1 VPEALLERY
10 VAEVLRFSKAL
21 NLTSVR
27 DAGMFYARFI
37 APSLAMRS
45 LLPASGK
52 LLDVGSGMGVP
63 GIPLLLTMPGMS
75 GALVERR
82 KKRAEFLRHL
92 KRLLDVRADVYD
104 SDIRDVPALGV
115 DVVVARAVATPA
127 KLLQLCNRHCHSG
140 AVAVLA
146 VPLSAP
152 LAPVSGWMHVTSRHV
167 EVDGNRMLLH
177 KYIKGDVSRE
187 T

>member
-1 VPEALLERY
+1 MPEALLERY

-27 DAGMFYARFI
+27 DAETFYTRFI
-37 APSLAMRS
+37 TPSLAMRS
-45 LLPASGK
+45 LLPVSGR

-92 KRLLDVRADVYD
+92 KRLLDVHADVYD
-104 SDIRDVPALGV
+104 SDIRDAPALGV
-115 DVVVARAVATPA
+115 DVVVARAVAAPA
-127 KLLQLCNRHCHSG
+127 TLLRLCNRHCRSG

-146 VPLSAP
+146 VPFSAR
-152 LAPVSGWMHVTSRHV
+152 LTPVPDWMHVTSCHV
-167 EVDGNRMLLH
+167 EAGGNRMLLR